1 MEMKDKNI
9 TISGF
14 MQSSHNFTF
23 RVQTGGTRTKALK
36 T

>member
-9 TISGF
+9 TILGF